1 MLQLLGYPEWVASE
15 QGIDEFYAG
24 VSTQQKQNF
33 IKSKWFSP
41 KLFFFINFFF
51 NVGPL

>member
-1 MLQLLGYPEWVASE
+1 MTNFFSQEKAREKVDLMLQLLGYPEWVASE

-33 IKSKWFSP
+33 D
-41 KLFFFINFFF
+41 
-51 NVGPL
+51 